1 MPCMNFALWV
11 EGSVCIFFAFF
22 PGLTE
27 CSKVTTIC
35 YLTPPPSPSMHGL
48 QFYAIG
54 GRANFMVCGEKGQQH
69 CTKKKSQVYAFVF
82 LDHSSVCNS
91 TFLWICVSDNSTVLD
106 ISAEW
111 KECRLALKEENC
123 WKLKVVVLSL
133 QHLLNG
139 VADTY
144 LSPLLIDFSYF
155 WNPLLLYFCNFQPC
169 NLYVLMGRLIP
180 FSVPICTLLKP
191 HGLAAPSIST
201 LLNVWS

>member
-11 EGSVCIFFAFF
+11 EGSVSIFLAFF

-35 YLTPPPSPSMHGL
+35 YSTPPPPSPSMHGV
-48 QFYAIG
+48 QFYAIWV
-54 GRANFMVCGEKGQQH
+54 RANFMVCGKKGQHH

-123 WKLKVVVLSL
+123 WKLKVVSFEPAASIKW
-133 QHLLNG
+133 G
-139 VADTY
+139 SWY
-144 LSPLLIDFSYF
+144 
-155 WNPLLLYFCNFQPC
+155 
-169 NLYVLMGRLIP
+169 IP
-180 FSVPICTLLKP
+180 FSITYWFFVFLK
-191 HGLAAPSIST
+191 SST
-201 LLNVWS
+201 FVFL